1 MRETA
6 YVFVRTV
13 RLWGKCMCVR
23 ACVRVCVWGGG
34 GGRGR
39 GAEIQAVPLM
49 GQVREGE
56 ARLREKYRCVAEPS
70 TSVLKNMYETRP
82 EEEEEGED
90 EQYTG
95 PEATVVGRF
104 LTVYGPSKTG
114 RFEPSL

>member
-1 MRETA
+1 M
-6 YVFVRTV
+6 
-13 RLWGKCMCVR
+13 R
-23 ACVRVCVWGGG
+23 ACVCVCVCVGG